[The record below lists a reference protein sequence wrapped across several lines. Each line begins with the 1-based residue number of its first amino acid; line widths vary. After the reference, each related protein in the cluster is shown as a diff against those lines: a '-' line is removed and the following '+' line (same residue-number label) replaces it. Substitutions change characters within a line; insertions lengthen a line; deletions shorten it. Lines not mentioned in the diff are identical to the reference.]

1 MATFKATF
9 AEESGF
15 DVAFSDRENLKATF
29 GEIREVSTSDYEK
42 LFNKPSIN
50 DVELIGNK
58 TGPELR
64 LQNKMQELTVAEI
77 EKILYLD

>member
-9 AEESGF
+9 VEESGF
-15 DVAFSDRENLKATF
+15 DAAFSDRENLKAKF